1 MIIIDSGTVPWTF
14 NIYHLTTNEERS
26 RDTQKYTGKCF
37 IFGFPIMYFMS
48 QHHSAHVISREF
60 RGAAKIFSRAGG
72 GQASLGKM
80 GCVSGKS
87 GKREKGKFWGI
98 WGYTPTC

>member
-1 MIIIDSGTVPWTF
+1 MITIDSGTVPWTF
-14 NIYHLTTNEERS
+14 NIYHLTTNEKRS

-60 RGAAKIFSRAGG
+60 RGAARIFSRAGKL
-72 GQASLGKM
+72 GQNGMCKRKIGK
-80 GCVSGKS
+80 
-87 GKREKGKFWGI
+87 KGKG
-98 WGYTPTC
+98 